1 MSSQPVMM
9 FQPDQLFASLGKKQL
24 QIESL
29 SEQLNAATRQIAS
42 LTKENTDLKGKLS
55 RPQPPAIQ
63 PAVRAH
69 RRSTRTMEA
78 IAIKRQSQA
87 FAVRS

>member
-29 SEQLNAATRQIAS
+29 SEQLNAANRQIAS
-42 LTKENTDLKGKLS
+42 LTKENADLKANL
-55 RPQPPAIQ
+55 A
-63 PAVRAH
+63 
-69 RRSTRTMEA
+69 
-78 IAIKRQSQA
+78 QA
-87 FAVRS
+87 NTPDTPRGESAQA

>member
-1 MSSQPVMM
+1 M

-42 LTKENTDLKGKLS
+42 LTKENTELKAKLT
-55 RPQPPAIQ
+55 PPE
-63 PAVRAH
+63 PP
-69 RRSTRTMEA
+69 SD
-78 IAIKRQSQA
+78 KPDGQSAQ
-87 FAVRS
+87 V

>member
-42 LTKENTDLKGKLS
+42 LTKENTELKAKLT
-55 RPQPPAIQ
+55 PPE
-63 PAVRAH
+63 PP
-69 RRSTRTMEA
+69 SD
-78 IAIKRQSQA
+78 KPDGQSAQ
-87 FAVRS
+87 V